1 MTHYKFLLIYLT
13 VPRPHHPQPETRV
26 FKKRIMTKVEP
37 SSAHAQL
44 QAAISR
50 YEAAGNADYSLIN
63 SYNYWYLEKMLP
75 PCCSFWD
82 EEAVDADYDYDLEAF
97 VAAVQ
102 RIELPSDKGLEDYL
116 LGEQDGIKTDSAEVR
131 GGCEDDLAKQVKA
144 TDSLNEGG
152 DGAAQHPNSTSE
164 QQERPEKVQAPYK
177 LKTFTFVERQQ
188 SPITIEEPL
197 ETQRRQE
204 LLNFWDEKVRPL
216 SVRRRQVF
224 LKKPMRKIKKICPG
238 GNIFIEWS
246 PRTICRY

>member
-1 MTHYKFLLIYLT
+1 
-13 VPRPHHPQPETRV
+13 
-26 FKKRIMTKVEP
+26 MTKVEP

-50 YEAAGNADYSLIN
+50 YEAADNDDYSLIQ
-63 SYNYWYLEKMLP
+63 SYSYWYLEKMLP

-82 EEAVDADYDYDLEAF
+82 EEAVDADYDYALEASVA

-102 RIELPSDKGLEDYL
+102 RIELSSDKGLEDHF

-152 DGAAQHPNSTSE
+152 DGAPQHPNSTSE

-188 SPITIEEPL
+188 SPTTIEEPL
-197 ETQRRQE
+197 EAPRRQE
-204 LLNFWDEKVRPL
+204 LLNFWDEQVRPL

-224 LKKPMRKIKKICPG
+224 LKKPLRTIKKHL
-238 GNIFIEWS
+238 
-246 PRTICRY
+246 PRRQFLHRMEPQNHM